1 MAATVKSRT
10 ASKLL
15 KILEERYGKKPK
27 PPNWDIVDTLLF
39 YTIYYVSGVTAARR
53 ALKAIREEYVDL
65 NEFRVSSLS
74 EIRGTLSRASCN
86 EQVAYQLR
94 GILRQ
99 IYIRE
104 NVVSLMSLKNLPPE
118 QVKRFLSRFDHVPM
132 HAIDYLLLIRWNY
145 PVLPVDSHV
154 ARLTSRLGLVAAKSS
169 PTQTQKSLSRNIKS
183 NLYFD
188 FYTLFL
194 EHASKVCTAKAR
206 CDRCVL
212 LKYCKRGKTL
222 SGKKARR

>member
-99 IYIRE
+99 IY
-104 NVVSLMSLKNLPPE
+104 
-118 QVKRFLSRFDHVPM
+118 
-132 HAIDYLLLIRWNY
+132 
-145 PVLPVDSHV
+145 
-154 ARLTSRLGLVAAKSS
+154 T
-169 PTQTQKSLSRNIKS
+169 
-183 NLYFD
+183 
-188 FYTLFL
+188 
-194 EHASKVCTAKAR
+194 
-206 CDRCVL
+206 
-212 LKYCKRGKTL
+212 
-222 SGKKARR
+222 